1 MSCVAGVGSSQGKGE
16 SAQWTQPVVCPG
28 PGGEGDTE
36 ARPGQTPARVKAK
49 GKNLGQSL
57 RAGRRSEGGEMA
69 IIFTTFNSISFYTK
83 TPRGPEKEEH

>member
-1 MSCVAGVGSSQGKGE
+1 MSCVAGVGSCQGKGE
-16 SAQWTQPVVCPG
+16 SVDTASGRPG
-28 PGGEGDTE
+28 AGRRGGEGTQK
-36 ARPGQTPARVKAK
+36 PGQTPGRVKAK

-69 IIFTTFNSISFYTK
+69 IIFTTFNLISFYTK